1 MTELSNAV
9 TVLIARMESHPEDFE
24 PRNKFANVADAL
36 YGMLGLVQDIPR
48 SAYWFLTDADKEAL
62 TEAWKKYHR
71 TAMDKEVMTKI
82 FDEDY
87 YKRQEEA
94 KLYEQQMKQQ
104 MYQQQAAM
112 NVYPYAQN
120 STQGM
125 AIQGSGGHTGLTVSS
140 NGAVNMANTL
150 SLGGE
155 TIDSS
160 LIKKLK
166 ALVK

>member
-9 TVLIARMESHPEDFE
+9 TVLIARMESHPEDFAVGG
-24 PRNKFANVADAL
+24 KFTGVADAL

-48 SAYWFLTDADKEAL
+48 SSYWFLTDADKEAL

-104 MYQQQAAM
+104 MYQQKAAM
-112 NVYPYAQN
+112 QN
-120 STQGM
+120 QLLVGTGTYQTTTLPGQ
-125 AIQGSGGHTGLTVSS
+125 IHPLQNNPNTGLFNSAGSAFQGIFGSS
-140 NGAVNMANTL
+140 
-150 SLGGE
+150 
-155 TIDSS
+155 
-160 LIKKLK
+160 K
-166 ALVK
+166 